1 MVNRKQEQSVEVSG
15 EFALIQ
21 NYFRSRQIS
30 TTADG
35 VELGIG
41 DDCALL
47 RVASDSVLAV
57 SMDTLV
63 ADVHFPVNA
72 APAEIAQRA
81 VRVNLSD
88 LAAMG
93 ASPRWLTLALTI
105 PAVDESWLQEFAK
118 GLFAV
123 CEEFNVTLVGGD
135 TTRGPLSLTLQ
146 VHGEVV
152 LQQALKRS
160 GANPG
165 DVICVSGSLGDG
177 AASLAIIQQQ
187 VNASEVDTEYLLK
200 RYYQPKPQLQIGQLL
215 AGLAS
220 SAIDVS
226 DGLLADL
233 SHICRESGVGAK
245 LDVDA
250 IPLSDALVNV
260 TDNEQALRW
269 ALAGGDDYRLCFT
282 LPAQHIKAMQQ
293 RCQQEGLLIYPIGE
307 ITQAATIT
315 CFKNQEPFAI
325 DQIGYNHF

>member
-1 MVNRKQEQSVEVSG
+1 VAKQEKKIKVGG

-21 NYFRSRQIS
+21 NYFRSRQS
-30 TTADG
+30 TNALDG

-47 RVASDSVLAV
+47 RIASHNVLAV

-63 ADVHFPVNA
+63 ADVHFPANA

-93 ASPRWLTLALTI
+93 ATPRWLTLALTL
-105 PAVDESWLQEFAK
+105 PVEDEVWLQDFAE
-118 GLFAV
+118 GFFEV
-123 CEEFNVTLVGGD
+123 CEEYNIALVGGD
-135 TTRGPLSLTLQ
+135 TTRGPMSLTLQ

-152 LQQALKRS
+152 LDQALKRS
-160 GANPG
+160 GAKSG
-165 DVICVSGSLGDG
+165 DVVYVSGSLGDG
-177 AASLAIIQQQ
+177 AAGLAVIQQQ
-187 VNASEVDTEYLLK
+187 VIATEADADYLLR
-200 RYYQPKPQLQIGQLL
+200 RYYQPRPQLQLGQLL

-233 SHICRESGVGAK
+233 SHICRESEVGAQIN
-245 LDVDA
+245 VDA

-260 TDNEQALRW
+260 TDNEQALNW

-282 LPAQHIKAMQQ
+282 VAAHHIKKVQQ
-293 RCQQEGLLIYPIGE
+293 LCAQQGLLIYPIGE
-307 ITQAATIT
+307 ITQATAIT
-315 CFKNQEPFAI
+315 CFKNQEPFEV
-325 DQIGYNHF
+325 DRTGYNHF